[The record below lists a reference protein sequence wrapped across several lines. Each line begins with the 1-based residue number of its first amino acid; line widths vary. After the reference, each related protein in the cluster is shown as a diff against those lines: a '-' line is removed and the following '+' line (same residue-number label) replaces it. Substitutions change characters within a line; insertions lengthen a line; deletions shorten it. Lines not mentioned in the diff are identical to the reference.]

1 MKIKVF
7 YYTHKHIYYNMTN
20 EPVFLAEKDY
30 QYLCLHELYVEEY
43 PIDYLRILY

>member
-1 MKIKVF
+1 
-7 YYTHKHIYYNMTN
+7 MTN

-43 PIDYLRILY
+43 PIGYLRILY